1 MHLHVTPGPCYGP
14 HFYKPPAENPSP
26 PATATRPHS
35 RGCRNPS
42 LRRAPGPS
50 GSPHPGAGRAG
61 APDAPERGRLRAAGR
76 WPVSAGLRAE
86 GRGRGQAK
94 RQAAVPPVHSPQLP
108 TLGRPGRPASLS
120 SRSRQAPGVP
130 LAPPQARSLVFPR
143 ASHLA
148 PRTSRS
154 RMRSARRSHPRRAGR
169 AAARAHSWASAG
181 TRAAAPRGPGG
192 GKRAPPAP
200 SRPQRAERRAPSR
213 AFPRG
218 ASSSGASPG
227 GKQEGLAAVRV
238 GSAPRLRPGRVPRVS
253 RGRKGVGARPRPQSR
268 LWRVWG
274 ALGAGCCQGG
284 ARRHPDPASVGGK
297 LTLSARF

>member
-1 MHLHVTPGPCYGP
+1 MAGV
-14 HFYKPPAENPSP
+14 
-26 PATATRPHS
+26 
-35 RGCRNPS
+35 
-42 LRRAPGPS
+42 RRAEG
-50 GSPHPGAGRAG
+50 GGQRPGAGQTAG
-61 APDAPERGRLRAAGR
+61 GGASGPQPPAADSGKARPPRVAELPLPPDAGGPARAASG
-76 WPVSAGLRAE
+76 
-86 GRGRGQAK
+86 AK
-94 RQAAVPPVHSPQLP
+94 PRLP
-108 TLGRPGRPASLS
+108 AR
-120 SRSRQAPGVP
+120 
-130 LAPPQARSLVFPR
+130 LAPR

-148 PRTSRS
+148 LAHAQCVPVASAPGRKGRGPCAQLGLGRHPGHCSAW
-154 RMRSARRSHPRRAGR
+154 ARRRE
-169 AAARAHSWASAG
+169 ARSTGPFPASA
-181 TRAAAPRGPGG
+181 
-192 GKRAPPAP
+192 
-200 SRPQRAERRAPSR
+200 RAERRAPSR